1 MRHHEVIN
9 GMLGNLSE
17 EEALLVYEALR
28 AACGLYTE
36 NDGRLT
42 SAEQDKVAQIVLRIR
57 DLAGR
62 YSTV

>member
-17 EEALLVYEALR
+17 EEALLVYDALR
-28 AACGLYTE
+28 VVSGLYTE